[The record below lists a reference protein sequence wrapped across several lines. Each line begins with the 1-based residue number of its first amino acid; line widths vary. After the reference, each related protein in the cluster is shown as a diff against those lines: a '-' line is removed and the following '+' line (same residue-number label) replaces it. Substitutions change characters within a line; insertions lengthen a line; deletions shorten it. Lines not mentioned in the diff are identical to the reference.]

1 MQERVSESTLIN
13 IKPKSAQLSCDNIA
27 VPLDHSFNG
36 CGRAIEKFLS
46 DSFEAV
52 IAEVLELA
60 LFDEGE
66 SGRAVVGLLGCGVVV
81 VHLTFDVTDT
91 LHYFN
96 INFIYLPAFHTKV
109 YNRLIISIKMER
121 IGKEFKSFDFIAY
134 AHPFQNNNYIPYEG
148 HCSFD
153 GDGSSVRP
161 IRPTRFR

>member
-1 MQERVSESTLIN
+1 MNYARKKNESTLIN
-13 IKPKSAQLSCDNIA
+13 IKSKSAQLSCDNIA

-109 YNRLIISIKMER
+109 
-121 IGKEFKSFDFIAY
+121 
-134 AHPFQNNNYIPYEG
+134 
-148 HCSFD
+148 
-153 GDGSSVRP
+153 
-161 IRPTRFR
+161 

>member
-1 MQERVSESTLIN
+1 M
-13 IKPKSAQLSCDNIA
+13 SCDNIA

-109 YNRLIISIKMER
+109 YNRLIISIIMER
-121 IGKEFKSFDFIAY
+121 MEMSLKVLIL
-134 AHPFQNNNYIPYEG
+134 
-148 HCSFD
+148 
-153 GDGSSVRP
+153 
-161 IRPTRFR
+161 